1 MIEILRMLGIKN
13 FMPGTGIMERMLR
26 NEITTKNLSANEVE
40 MVLAAWDTR
49 HYVPFDQIENVDR
62 VNPNITKEEV
72 EMGIYSEEEYKRNY
86 VEQIERYL
94 KVIM

>member
-1 MIEILRMLGIKN
+1 MIEILRMLGIKS
-13 FMPGTGIMERMLR
+13 FMTGAEIMERMLR
-26 NEITTKNLSANEVE
+26 NEVTTKALSDDEIE

-49 HYVPFDQIENVDR
+49 YYVPFDQIENVDR

>member
-1 MIEILRMLGIKN
+1 MIEILRMLGIKS
-13 FMPGTGIMERMLR
+13 FMTGAGIMERMVRGEIATKDLSD
-26 NEITTKNLSANEVE
+26 NEIE

-49 HYVPFDQIENVDR
+49 HHVPFDKIENVDR
-62 VNPNITKEEV
+62 VNPNITIEEV
-72 EMGIYSEEEYKRNY
+72 EMGIYSKEEYKRNY

>member
-1 MIEILRMLGIKN
+1 MIEILRMLGIKS
-13 FMPGTGIMERMLR
+13 FMTGAEIMERMVR
-26 NEITTKNLSANEVE
+26 NEVTTKALSDDEIE

-49 HYVPFDQIENVDR
+49 YYVPFDQIENVDR